1 MEKKTCSELS
11 AREVR
16 RTIVSLNVVRN
27 HAHRFFRYV
36 KGQRLRSL
44 PVKVGWEDGRDGEC
58 GSPMIHVNHHIPTS
72 VSTITPTS
80 VLHSEPESEGF
91 PSAHTC
97 LRATD
102 FVSTQQYRAMIQAIC
117 TAVAA
122 QRVRASSTFWSRS
135 GPWCLVR
142 ILARAAMT
150 SSHFVRLCVVIATEQ
165 HSSTVGIGYLPHLLA
180 LVTLFERETLV

>member
-1 MEKKTCSELS
+1 M
-11 AREVR
+11 
-16 RTIVSLNVVRN
+16 
-27 HAHRFFRYV
+27 
-36 KGQRLRSL
+36 
-44 PVKVGWEDGRDGEC
+44 GRWSRWRMRQHDD
-58 GSPMIHVNHHIPTS
+58 PTS
-72 VSTITPTS
+72 VPTITPTS

-142 ILARAAMT
+142 ILARG
-150 SSHFVRLCVVIATEQ
+150 SNDKQSFCDHFVRLCVVIATEQ

-180 LVTLFERETLV
+180 LATLFERETLV

>member
-27 HAHRFFRYV
+27 HAHRFFRYL

-58 GSPMIHVNHHIPTS
+58 GSPMIHVNHHISTS

-80 VLHSEPESEGF
+80 ALHSEPESEGF

-142 ILARAAMT
+142 ILARGSNDKQSFCT
-150 SSHFVRLCVVIATEQ
+150 SVRRHCN
-165 HSSTVGIGYLPHLLA
+165 
-180 LVTLFERETLV
+180 

>member
-58 GSPMIHVNHHIPTS
+58 GSPMIHVNHHISTS

-80 VLHSEPESEGF
+80 ALHSEPESEGF

-102 FVSTQQYRAMIQAIC
+102 VVSTQQYRAMIEEVPLFLGQA
-117 TAVAA
+117 
-122 QRVRASSTFWSRS
+122 RRS
-135 GPWCLVR
+135 GG
-142 ILARAAMT
+142 
-150 SSHFVRLCVVIATEQ
+150 
-165 HSSTVGIGYLPHLLA
+165 STICRSRGSW
-180 LVTLFERETLV
+180 RRQ